1 MTRGK
6 LILFFLLAVCQSVL
20 AQQDAIALK
29 EVMVSDAQL
38 RHFSNTQN
46 VLKLNDSVLAKNQ
59 SSLTSLLNYNSTIYF
74 KENGLGMVSSPSFR
88 GTTAQQTA
96 VVWNGININSQLN
109 GQTDFNT
116 ISTKD
121 FQDISIRAGGGSAI
135 YGSSAIGGSI
145 HLNNDL
151 TFGNAFS
158 NRLDLAYGS
167 FNTFQGNYKIAASNE
182 KVSANVGISHNS
194 SDNDYDYLDSKTDRK
209 NENGQFYNTSLNAA
223 FGYKI
228 NAANYLKFYSQ
239 AYEGERHF
247 SLTSPTDTKTKYRD
261 SNSRNLLEWTS
272 FFNRFTS
279 KTKVAFLSEQY
290 KYFENIESGNF
301 TFGQVET
308 FTARYDLAYE
318 FNQKTALNLIVD
330 YTQHHGNGSDIV
342 SQTRQIGSASLLFRQ
357 RVGDFLKYEW
367 AARKEATSN
376 YDSPFLFSAG
386 TELSVVKWHSL
397 KLNFSRNFRI
407 PTFNDLYWQGA
418 GNPELKPES
427 SYQGEIG
434 NEFRLGAFRLT
445 ATVFQ
450 MQIRDMIRWIPGA
463 GGRFA
468 PENTNRVLINGVEV
482 LSHYGRAFGKHR
494 IDLNATYAYND
505 SRNRDTEKFLIYVPF
520 HKATA
525 GLGYGY
531 RRFSLAYQHLYN
543 GFAFTQSDNNPL
555 KKVKMYHVSNVM
567 ADYDFGKKD
576 SYKLGFRVLNLWNE
590 KYESVAGY
598 PMPGRHFNVYLILNF

>member
-6 LILFFLLAVCQSVL
+6 LILFFLLAMCQGIL
-20 AQQDAIALK
+20 AQQDSIALS
-29 EVMVSDAQL
+29 EVTVSDAQL
-38 RHFSNTQN
+38 RNFSNAQN
-46 VLKLNDSVLAKNQ
+46 VLRLNDSVLAKNQ

-121 FQDISIRAGGGSAI
+121 FEAISIRAGGGSAI

-151 TFGNAFS
+151 VFRNAFS
-158 NRLDLAYGS
+158 NRLDLSYGS
-167 FNTFQGNYKIAASNE
+167 FNTVQGNYKITASNE
-182 KVSANVGISHNS
+182 KVSAKVSVSRNS
-194 SDNDYDYLDSKTDRK
+194 SDNDYDYLDSKTDQK

-228 NAANYLKFYSQ
+228 DEKNFLKLYSQ
-239 AYEGERHF
+239 VFEGERHF
-247 SLTSPTDTKTKYRD
+247 SLTSPSDTKTKYRD
-261 SNSRNLLEWTS
+261 FNTRNLLEWAA
-272 FFNRFTS
+272 FLNRFTA

-290 KYFENIESGNF
+290 RYFENITNDDF
-301 TFGQVET
+301 TFGEVET
-308 FTARYDLAYE
+308 FTARYDLTYD
-318 FNQKTALNLIVD
+318 FNEKTAANLILD
-330 YTQHHGNGSDIV
+330 YTQHHGNGSDII
-342 SQTRQIGSASLLFRQ
+342 SKTRQIGSASLLFRQ
-357 RVGDFLKYEW
+357 HIARFLKYEL

-376 YDSPFLFSAG
+376 YDSPFLFSIG

-397 KLNFSRNFRI
+397 KANFSKNFRI

-434 NEFRLGAFRLT
+434 NEFRMGHFRLT

-450 MQIRDMIRWIPGA
+450 MRIRDMIRWIPGA

-468 PENTNRVLINGVEV
+468 PENANRVLINGVEV
-482 LSHYGRAFGKHR
+482 LAHYGTKFANHR
-494 IDLNATYAYND
+494 IDLSGTYVYTD
-505 SRNRDTEKFLIYVPF
+505 SRNRETDRFLIYVPF

-531 RRFSLAYQHLYN
+531 RKFSLAYQHLYN

-567 ADYDFGKKD
+567 ADYDFGNRN
-576 SYKLGFRVLNLWNE
+576 SYKLGFKMQNLWNE
-590 KYESVAGY
+590 KYESVSGY
-598 PMPGRHFNVYLILNF
+598 PMPGRNFNVYLILNF